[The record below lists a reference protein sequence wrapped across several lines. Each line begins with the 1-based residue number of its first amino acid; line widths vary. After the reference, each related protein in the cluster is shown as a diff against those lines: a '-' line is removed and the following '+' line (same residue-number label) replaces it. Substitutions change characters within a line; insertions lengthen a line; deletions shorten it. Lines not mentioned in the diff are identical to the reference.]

1 MNRRWSRPVILL
13 AALLMMGVTGRAGF
27 WQLDRARQKLA
38 LQAQIEQQA
47 LAPVLDS
54 AELARSP
61 AELAAQ
67 MQRRVRLR
75 GSWLAEHTVF
85 LDNRQMRDR
94 PGFYVITPL
103 LLAGGDA
110 VLVQRGWVP
119 RDMLDRSRLPKLET
133 PAGPVEIYGRVSP
146 WPSHLTSL
154 GADAPG
160 PIRQNLAQDSFTA
173 EVGRTLR
180 PLSIAELDQ
189 AGQAADGLW
198 RDWPQPALD
207 LSKHYGYAVQWF
219 TFCAMIAGLYVWFQL
234 LRPWLARRAS

>member
-1 MNRRWSRPVILL
+1 
-13 AALLMMGVTGRAGF
+13 MMAVTGRAGF
-27 WQLDRARQKLA
+27 WQLDRAHQKRA
-38 LQAQIEQQA
+38 LQAQRDERGS
-47 LAPVLDS
+47 APTLEPS
-54 AELARSP
+54 
-61 AELAAQ
+61 ELAATVPDVADQ
-67 MQRRVRLR
+67 LQRRVLLR
-75 GSWLAEHTVF
+75 GVWLGANTVF

-94 PGFYVITPL
+94 PGFYVVTPL

-119 RDMLDRSRLPKLET
+119 RDMQDRSRLPRLDT

-160 PIRQNLAQDSFTA
+160 PIRQNLTLDSFTA
-173 EVGRTLR
+173 EVGRDLR

-189 AGQAADGLW
+189 AGQATDGLL

-234 LRPWLARRAS
+234 VRPWLARRAG